1 MEFLVPN
8 RLLLATLFLLRKC
21 IYTIFF
27 KRTTKWEENIRSNL
41 SNQTEDFT
49 IQAMEVDKDHIHLL
63 VDYSPNVSVAQIVRL
78 LKQMTTSAVWFSHS
92 AELRKHF
99 WKQKVFWSS
108 GYFVCST
115 GDASTE
121 TIAKYIAEQG

>member
-1 MEFLVPN
+1 MGRKYTLKCHIVFCVKY
-8 RLLLATLFLLRKC
+8 RKKLLAKPG
-21 IYTIFF
+21 IANTI
-27 KRTTKWEENIRSNL
+27 KNTIL
-41 SNQTEDFT
+41 ANQTDDFT
-49 IQAMEVDKDHIHLL
+49 IQVMEVDKDHIHLL
-63 VDYSPNVSVAQIVRL
+63 VDYSPDVSVAQIVRL
-78 LKQMTTSAVWFSHS
+78 LKQMTTSAVWFTYYS
-92 AELRKHF
+92 ELKKHF

>member
-1 MEFLVPN
+1 MGRKFTLKCHIVFCVKY
-8 RLLLATLFLLRKC
+8 RKKLLSKANISQTIKDTILASQTPD
-21 IYTIFF
+21 F
-27 KRTTKWEENIRSNL
+27 K
-41 SNQTEDFT
+41 
-49 IQAMEVDKDHIHLL
+49 IQVIEVDKDHIHLL

-92 AELRKHF
+92 DELRKHF